1 MQSIYIILMTSYQ
14 LVLPTPAGKLSS
26 LMKSLVATVSEGKS
40 YISCTI
46 QLVHESIIIST
57 GYTVFSETHYASH
70 LI

>member
-1 MQSIYIILMTSYQ
+1 MS
-14 LVLPTPAGKLSS
+14 AGKLSS

-46 QLVHESIIIST
+46 QLVHKSIINSA
-57 GYTVFSETHYASH
+57 GYTVFSKTHYASH